1 MWAKIIKSF
10 SIMFIVLFNICVVK
24 NGISFLNNTAEFL
37 FILQSWTIMGEMKI
51 FLQDDFKII
60 LIFFLVFGST

>member
-37 FILQSWTIMGEMKI
+37 FILQSWTPCQVLYTNYYGRNESL
-51 FLQDDFKII
+51 FTRGF
-60 LIFFLVFGST
+60 